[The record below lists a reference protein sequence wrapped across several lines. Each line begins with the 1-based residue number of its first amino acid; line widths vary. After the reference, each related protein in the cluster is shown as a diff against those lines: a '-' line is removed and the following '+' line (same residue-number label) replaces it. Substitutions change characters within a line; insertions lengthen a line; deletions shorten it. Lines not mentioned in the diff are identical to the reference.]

1 MADGKSGNG
10 LAKGV
15 TVCGVVIPMILI
27 APIVLLMSFSTILVA
42 MVQAQYGT
50 TCGSTTSSSNTTTS
64 WVEWAKLIAADDS
77 HGYSQPRRNGNPDY
91 DCSSL
96 VYYALK
102 QAGLDVGSSAFSTAN
117 EGTVLEK
124 AGFERH
130 DWTKVSDLQSG
141 DIVWRSSHTEIY
153 VGDGK
158 FVGAH
163 HDENGGITGPKAGDQ
178 TGDEI
183 SVDSYAV
190 GYTAYYRYK
199 GAMNVE
205 TAGGKV
211 TSAQA
216 VSGKTKD
223 DGWDGMSSAAA
234 KTKWF
239 NGLAGPDDAC
249 ATYPEGQC
257 TWGACVRAYHLGW
270 KHVGKYWGNGQNW
283 AASARS
289 EGYGTTTDA
298 PVPGAIVS
306 FPAGIEG
313 ADATYGHVAVVENVD
328 TAKGTILISEMNV
341 KGPVYSSRTLPIK
354 GGAVY
359 ILPKDSISGPVAA
372 ASARNSA
379 SRETI
384 PLRTRPETRR
394 PWKRRRRS
402 RNAGSRITDGRT
414 ASSTVSTNCGRV
426 NPDGGGTRRTR
437 RPARTASRNRCRAAR
452 WRPRAR
458 IGRPTRPRRSNGD
471 WDTSSNATSRRA
483 ARGPIQKRPAGTDP
497 VQKREKRR
505 NTWT

>member
-10 LAKGV
+10 LVKGV

-64 WVEWAKLIAADDS
+64 WVEWAKNIAADDS

-205 TAGGKV
+205 TADGKV

-239 NGLAGPDDAC
+239 NGLAGPGDAC

-328 TAKGTILISEMNV
+328 TARGTILISEMNV

-359 ILPKDSISGPVAA
+359 ILPKDSISGAGGGSVGTDQCVTGDDSTSDVSGDKASVEAA
-372 ASARNSA
+372 KKIAKRGLKDYGWEDGQFDCLDKLWTRESGWRWDAENPSSGAYGIPQSLPGSKMASAGQDWKTNAATQIKWGLGYIQQRYQSPCGA
-379 SRETI
+379 WAHSET
-384 PLRTRPETRR
+384 TG
-394 PWKRRRRS
+394 WY
-402 RNAGSRITDGRT
+402 
-414 ASSTVSTNCGRV
+414 
-426 NPDGGGTRRTR
+426 
-437 RPARTASRNRCRAAR
+437 
-452 WRPRAR
+452 
-458 IGRPTRPRRSNGD
+458 
-471 WDTSSNATSRRA
+471 
-483 ARGPIQKRPAGTDP
+483 
-497 VQKREKRR
+497 
-505 NTWT
+505 

>member
-10 LAKGV
+10 LVKGV

-64 WVEWAKLIAADDS
+64 WVEWAKNIAADDS

-205 TAGGKV
+205 T
-211 TSAQA
+211 
-216 VSGKTKD
+216 
-223 DGWDGMSSAAA
+223 
-234 KTKWF
+234 
-239 NGLAGPDDAC
+239 
-249 ATYPEGQC
+249 
-257 TWGACVRAYHLGW
+257 
-270 KHVGKYWGNGQNW
+270 
-283 AASARS
+283 
-289 EGYGTTTDA
+289 
-298 PVPGAIVS
+298 
-306 FPAGIEG
+306 PAG
-313 ADATYGHVAVVENVD
+313 
-328 TAKGTILISEMNV
+328 
-341 KGPVYSSRTLPIK
+341 
-354 GGAVY
+354 
-359 ILPKDSISGPVAA
+359 
-372 ASARNSA
+372 
-379 SRETI
+379 
-384 PLRTRPETRR
+384 
-394 PWKRRRRS
+394 RS
-402 RNAGSRITDGRT
+402 
-414 ASSTVSTNCGRV
+414 
-426 NPDGGGTRRTR
+426 
-437 RPARTASRNRCRAAR
+437 
-452 WRPRAR
+452 
-458 IGRPTRPRRSNGD
+458 RPRR
-471 WDTSSNATSRRA
+471 
-483 ARGPIQKRPAGTDP
+483 PCPA
-497 VQKREKRR
+497 KRR
-505 NTWT
+505 TTVGTA

>member
-1 MADGKSGNG
+1 M
-10 LAKGV
+10 
-15 TVCGVVIPMILI
+15 
-27 APIVLLMSFSTILVA
+27 
-42 MVQAQYGT
+42 
-50 TCGSTTSSSNTTTS
+50 
-64 WVEWAKLIAADDS
+64 
-77 HGYSQPRRNGNPDY
+77 
-91 DCSSL
+91 
-96 VYYALK
+96 
-102 QAGLDVGSSAFSTAN
+102 
-117 EGTVLEK
+117 
-124 AGFERH
+124 
-130 DWTKVSDLQSG
+130 
-141 DIVWRSSHTEIY
+141 
-153 VGDGK
+153 GDGK

-306 FPAGIEG
+306 FP
-313 ADATYGHVAVVENVD
+313 
-328 TAKGTILISEMNV
+328 
-341 KGPVYSSRTLPIK
+341 P
-354 GGAVY
+354 
-359 ILPKDSISGPVAA
+359 
-372 ASARNSA
+372 A
-379 SRETI
+379 SRAPT
-384 PLRTRPETRR
+384 PLTGMSRSWRT
-394 PWKRRRRS
+394 W
-402 RNAGSRITDGRT
+402 
-414 ASSTVSTNCGRV
+414 
-426 NPDGGGTRRTR
+426 
-437 RPARTASRNRCRAAR
+437 
-452 WRPRAR
+452 
-458 IGRPTRPRRSNGD
+458 TRPREP
-471 WDTSSNATSRRA
+471 SSS
-483 ARGPIQKRPAGTDP
+483 AR
-497 VQKREKRR
+497 
-505 NTWT
+505 

>member
-10 LAKGV
+10 LVKGV

-64 WVEWAKLIAADDS
+64 WVEWAKNIAADDS

-163 HDENGGITGPKAGDQ
+163 HDENGGIAGPKAGDQ

-190 GYTAYYRYK
+190 GYMAYYRYK

-223 DGWDGMSSAAA
+223 DGWDGMSSTAA

-239 NGLAGPDDAC
+239 NGLAGPGDAC

-289 EGYGTTTDA
+289 EGYGTTT
-298 PVPGAIVS
+298 VPRGNN
-306 FPAGIEG
+306 GG
-313 ADATYGHVAVVENVD
+313 NTNNG
-328 TAKGTILISEMNV
+328 GTGNS
-341 KGPVYSSRTLPIK
+341 GGSS
-354 GGAVY
+354 GGN
-359 ILPKDSISGPVAA
+359 SGGWYVP
-372 ASARNSA
+372 
-379 SRETI
+379 
-384 PLRTRPETRR
+384 PET
-394 PWKRRRRS
+394 PDNS
-402 RNAGSRITDGRT
+402 LPNND
-414 ASSTVSTNCGRV
+414 SSL
-426 NPDGGGTRRTR
+426 
-437 RPARTASRNRCRAAR
+437 
-452 WRPRAR
+452 
-458 IGRPTRPRRSNGD
+458 
-471 WDTSSNATSRRA
+471 
-483 ARGPIQKRPAGTDP
+483 
-497 VQKREKRR
+497 
-505 NTWT
+505 

>member
-10 LAKGV
+10 LVKGV
-15 TVCGVVIPMILI
+15 TVCGVVVPMILI

-64 WVEWAKLIAADDS
+64 WVEWAKNIAADDS
-77 HGYSQPRRNGNPDY
+77 HGYSQPRRNGPDY

-163 HDENGGITGPKAGDQ
+163 HDENGDITGPKAGDQ

-239 NGLAGPDDAC
+239 NGLAGPGDAC

-328 TAKGTILISEMNV
+328 TARGTILISEMNV

-359 ILPKDSISGPVAA
+359 ILPKDSISGAGGGSVGTDQCVTGDDSTSDVSGDKASVEAA
-372 ASARNSA
+372 KKIAKRRLKDYGWEDGQFDCLDKLWTRESGWRWDAENPSSGAYGIPQSLPGSKMASAGQDWKTNAATQIKWGLGYIQQRYQSPCGA
-379 SRETI
+379 WAHSET
-384 PLRTRPETRR
+384 TG
-394 PWKRRRRS
+394 WY
-402 RNAGSRITDGRT
+402 
-414 ASSTVSTNCGRV
+414 
-426 NPDGGGTRRTR
+426 
-437 RPARTASRNRCRAAR
+437 
-452 WRPRAR
+452 
-458 IGRPTRPRRSNGD
+458 
-471 WDTSSNATSRRA
+471 
-483 ARGPIQKRPAGTDP
+483 
-497 VQKREKRR
+497 
-505 NTWT
+505 